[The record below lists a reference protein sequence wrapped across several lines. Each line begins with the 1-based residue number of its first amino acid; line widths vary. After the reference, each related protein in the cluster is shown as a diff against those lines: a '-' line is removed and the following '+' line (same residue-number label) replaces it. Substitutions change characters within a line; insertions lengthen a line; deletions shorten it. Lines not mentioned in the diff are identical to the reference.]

1 MKLESP
7 VLLQPAQ
14 IAADFADALAA
25 TLPLQARFD
34 ALHRAAR
41 AQIDVPRALREDR
54 LNRLRTLVKANAE
67 AFAAAI
73 SADFGH
79 RSAHETRL
87 AEVFPSLEALRHARR
102 HVGGWMKPRRV
113 STSLLFRP
121 GRARLIPQ
129 PLGAVGIIVPWNY
142 PLMLAVSPLAAALAA
157 GNRVMLKMSEFTPR
171 FGELLAQRV
180 AELFAPDEVTVVNGD
195 ASVGAAF
202 AALPFDHL
210 LFTGSTGVGRHI
222 MHAAADHLTPVT
234 LELGGKSPAL
244 IGPDY
249 PLARAVERIL
259 AGKLLNAGQTCIAPD
274 YVLLPAGD
282 EAAFV
287 ELARATVQRMFP
299 DLARTPD
306 YSAIVNDRHFGRLQ
320 GLLDDAAARGARLE
334 PLSDLPADPASR
346 RFPPVLL
353 RGVHD
358 GMQVMRE
365 EIFGPLLPLVPYRD
379 FGEALAYVNDHP
391 RPLALYLFDNDSR
404 RQQQVLHGTVAG
416 GVTVNDTLLHIA
428 QENLP
433 FGGVGPSGMG
443 HYHGEEGFR
452 TFSKMKGVFLQSPLN
467 GMALFNPP
475 YGRLMD
481 RLLAFLTR

>member
-1 MKLESP
+1 VENTFLP
-7 VLLQPAQ
+7 GAPASGP
-14 IAADFADALAA
+14 AAKEVPHEVGVPRPAATRRDCGGRCGRFAA

-54 LNRLRTLVKANAE
+54 LDRLRSLVKANAE

-306 YSAIVNDRHFGRLQ
+306 YSSIVNDRHFGRLQ

-365 EIFGPLLPLVPYRD
+365 EIFGPLLPLCPT
-379 FGEALAYVNDHP
+379 ATLA
-391 RPLALYLFDNDSR
+391 RPWPTSTTIRARWRCTCSTTTRGASSR
-404 RQQQVLHGTVAG
+404 CCTARWPAG
-416 GVTVNDTLLHIA
+416 
-428 QENLP
+428 
-433 FGGVGPSGMG
+433 
-443 HYHGEEGFR
+443 
-452 TFSKMKGVFLQSPLN
+452 
-467 GMALFNPP
+467 
-475 YGRLMD
+475 
-481 RLLAFLTR
+481 

>member
-306 YSAIVNDRHFGRLQ
+306 YSSIVNDRHFGRLQ

-365 EIFGPLLPLVPYRD
+365 EIFGPLLPLCPT
-379 FGEALAYVNDHP
+379 ATLA
-391 RPLALYLFDNDSR
+391 RPWPTSTTIRARWRCTCSTTTRGASSR
-404 RQQQVLHGTVAG
+404 CCTARWPAG
-416 GVTVNDTLLHIA
+416 
-428 QENLP
+428 
-433 FGGVGPSGMG
+433 
-443 HYHGEEGFR
+443 
-452 TFSKMKGVFLQSPLN
+452 
-467 GMALFNPP
+467 
-475 YGRLMD
+475 
-481 RLLAFLTR
+481 